1 MKNTPQLQSCWE
13 NRIPFPYIINLT
25 FRTFQF
31 GIPFLIF
38 FIFKALLA
46 IYVLVWLIIYVD
58 PGIVGFPRILD
69 TERVYAYLSNWTY
82 ILLFIYLWA
91 SLLDISY
98 MTYKHIRNG
107 DLRSLKTILGSS
119 AFHGNTVN
127 EEKGQSEWS
136 EPDGTEAVSN
146 VERQMGNSG
155 SNRNSK
161 LAWYHKVVWVLHDM
175 TSGICPMVSIKYK
188 K

>member
-1 MKNTPQLQSCWE
+1 MFMKNTPQLQSCWE

-69 TERVYAYLSNWTY
+69 TERSLRLSKQ
-82 ILLFIYLWA
+82 
-91 SLLDISY
+91 LDL
-98 MTYKHIRNG
+98 HF
-107 DLRSLKTILGSS
+107 
-119 AFHGNTVN
+119 AFHLLMGKFV
-127 EEKGQSEWS
+127 GHFVHDLQAHSEWRS
-136 EPDGTEAVSN
+136 TFPQNHLRLQRLPWQHS
-146 VERQMGNSG
+146 Q
-155 SNRNSK
+155 
-161 LAWYHKVVWVLHDM
+161 
-175 TSGICPMVSIKYK
+175 
-188 K
+188 